1 MIEILEYKEPG
12 FLELMTFQS
21 WKVAMLNY
29 TDELCIENIYYFEAH
44 NETDEVFVLLEGE
57 AIMYY
62 LIDQQI
68 HQLKLK
74 RNKVYNVKKGLYHTH
89 VLSRDAK
96 LLIVEESNTSYDNSK
111 RIYLDEALRLQL
123 DKLWEKANV

>member
-29 TDELCIENIYYFEAH
+29 TDELFIENIYYFEAH

-68 HQLKLK
+68 HQLKLE
-74 RNKVYNVKKGLYHTH
+74 RNKVYNVKQGLYHTH

>member
-1 MIEILEYKEPG
+1 M
-12 FLELMTFQS
+12 
-21 WKVAMLNY
+21 
-29 TDELCIENIYYFEAH
+29 
-44 NETDEVFVLLEGE
+44 LLEGE

>member
-29 TDELCIENIYYFEAH
+29 TDELFIENICYFEAH

-68 HQLKLK
+68 HQLKLE
-74 RNKVYNVKKGLYHTH
+74 RNKVYNVKQGLYHTH

>member
-21 WKVAMLNY
+21 WKVAMLNF

-68 HQLKLK
+68 HQLKLE